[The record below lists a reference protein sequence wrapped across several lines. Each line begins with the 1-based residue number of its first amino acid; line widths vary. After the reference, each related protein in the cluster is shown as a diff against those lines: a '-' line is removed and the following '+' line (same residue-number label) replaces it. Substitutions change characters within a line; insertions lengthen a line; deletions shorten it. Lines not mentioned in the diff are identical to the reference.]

1 MKRVRPRDDW
11 PQSWK
16 LSYHN
21 DLVEVFGSRA
31 DPGHTYSYRLRLN
44 KTIELI
50 REVVSPGATVLDLA
64 AAQGNFSLL
73 LAELGYRVTW
83 NDLRAELADY
93 VRLKYEVGELAFAPG
108 NAFDLAFAE
117 PFDVVII
124 NEVIE
129 HVAHPD
135 QLLRRA
141 AELARPGGHIV
152 MTTPNGAYLRNRLPR
167 FSDFADPSVFETAQF
182 KPDGDGHIFLLW
194 PDEIERLAVAAGL
207 KLETLCFL
215 TNSLTRGHMKLAPLL
230 RWLPPRLVLGIEGA
244 TQQFPAA
251 LQRRLMVT
259 TAARFRRPE

>member
-16 LSYHN
+16 VSYHN

-44 KTIELI
+44 KTIEML

-83 NDLRAELADY
+83 NDLRVELADY
-93 VRLKYEVGELAFAPG
+93 VRLKYEGGELAFAPG

-117 PFDVVII
+117 PFDAVLI

-135 QLLRRA
+135 RFLRKVA
-141 AELARPGGHIV
+141 TLVRPGGHIV
-152 MTTPNGAYLRNRLPR
+152 MTTPNGAYIRNRLPR
-167 FSDFADPSVFETAQF
+167 FSDCADASLFESDPF
-182 KPDGDGHIFLLW
+182 KPAHDGPIFRLW

-215 TNSLTRGHMKLAPLL
+215 TNSLTCGHMRLAPLL

-244 TQQFPAA
+244 TQQFPEA